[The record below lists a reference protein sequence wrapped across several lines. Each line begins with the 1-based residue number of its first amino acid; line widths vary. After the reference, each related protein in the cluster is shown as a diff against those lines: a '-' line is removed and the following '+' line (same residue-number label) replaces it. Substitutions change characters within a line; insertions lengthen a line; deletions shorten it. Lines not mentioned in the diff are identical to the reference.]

1 MSFNAFQTL
10 TWKTVPRNAG
20 RPAMHF
26 SRPALLYPFAKDVRQ
41 RLVSFFKRMIVNFRR
56 RTHASVASKM
66 THSKPIQTTIPF
78 TWVFG
83 KTLAKYLPRFFEV
96 ITISPFETKVIR
108 HCSWINNCTSGF
120 YSEFSA
126 TGIMACITTWYHWY
140 TSNRT
145 K

>member
-1 MSFNAFQTL
+1 MLVDRPCAYHGPRFFIHLPDLFGKGRFSFL
-10 TWKTVPRNAG
+10 E
-20 RPAMHF
+20 
-26 SRPALLYPFAKDVRQ
+26 
-41 RLVSFFKRMIVNFRR
+41 RMMVDFRR
-56 RTHASVASKM
+56 STHASVASKM